1 MSSVNMSTGV
11 SIERL
16 DGSNYHVW
24 KFKMQLILEDKDLY
38 GVIDGTDVK
47 PEKAESVAE
56 WVKRDKKAR
65 VTICLAVSDSTLA
78 TVRSC
83 DTAKSVWDKLASVFE
98 SKSLVNRLFMRRKLL
113 TMKMSEGDALS
124 VHINSI
130 KTLSEQLAAIG
141 AQISEEDLVMTLLMS
156 LPTSYEHFITALES
170 VNESELTYDYVV
182 AKLLNFDLRK
192 KENGA
197 PSSVESA
204 LVMQHKSDLTKL
216 TCFYCEESGHFKRDC
231 PKLSGKPSS
240 LKHFERANN
249 VVDGNSDSEVVF
261 MCSDGADQQ
270 SWYIDSGAT
279 QHMSGDRD
287 AFVEFESIPAKAVYM
302 GDNNKQDAVGQGSV
316 KMVLQVSGSCRVTS
330 SATEKVN

>member
-170 VNESELTYDYVV
+170 VSESELTYDYVV
-182 AKLLNFDLRK
+182 AKLMNYNLCK
-192 KENGA
+192 KENRA
-197 PSSVESA
+197 SSNGESA
-204 LVMQHKSDLTKL
+204 LV
-216 TCFYCEESGHFKRDC
+216 
-231 PKLSGKPSS
+231 
-240 LKHFERANN
+240 
-249 VVDGNSDSEVVF
+249 
-261 MCSDGADQQ
+261 
-270 SWYIDSGAT
+270 T
-279 QHMSGDRD
+279 Q
-287 AFVEFESIPAKAVYM
+287 
-302 GDNNKQDAVGQGSV
+302 
-316 KMVLQVSGSCRVTS
+316 
-330 SATEKVN
+330 